1 MTLETRPSSGDGLF
15 LQSCASDVMAHVS
28 YRLPDTAK
36 VYFDAP
42 RMASVAS
49 INSSL
54 WCLFAWARPPTVLLT
69 QLADDANA
77 DFFFFFPFVFCSH
90 YCNSARMAM
99 HQHRLHSHCWSFFIY
114 FFLKKKLPFFFYP
127 NGDDFADVRSSFLT
141 GPIEIHSLRLALQY
155 QNQRWWGCFWIIA
168 SYYVWFTYIFHF

>member
-49 INSSL
+49 INSSH

-77 DFFFFFPFVFCSH
+77 DFFFFSP
-90 YCNSARMAM
+90 
-99 HQHRLHSHCWSFFIY
+99 SFFAVITVILHGWRCTSTGSTLTADPFLFY
-114 FFLKKKLPFFFYP
+114 FFKKKASIFFFIRMGMILLMSEVHFSQVRLKFTAWDWP
-127 NGDDFADVRSSFLT
+127 SSTKTRGDEAVS
-141 GPIEIHSLRLALQY
+141 G
-155 QNQRWWGCFWIIA
+155 
-168 SYYVWFTYIFHF
+168 